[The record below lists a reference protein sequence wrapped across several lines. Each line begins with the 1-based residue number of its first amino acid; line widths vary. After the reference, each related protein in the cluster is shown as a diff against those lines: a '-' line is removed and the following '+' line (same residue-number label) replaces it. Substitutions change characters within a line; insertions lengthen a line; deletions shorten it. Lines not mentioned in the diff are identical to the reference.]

1 MTLSSVPPAKSD
13 GGLTRKRKRQQSP
26 HAAKKKKV
34 AADRT
39 STDAAEKNVAKMMD
53 LFVRKITDV
62 VDAAAQEC
70 METLTDVI
78 CEKLEAVEKT
88 RQVDADTIIYMLQEL
103 DNNSSSSLTSDPVDF
118 PAREIKTRRTPR
130 SKGQKQ
136 QQQQQQQQRRRRQ
149 REAPS
154 PVSDRLVAA
163 KKRMKQSDGKKKKKK
178 TGQQQ
183 QQHNNNN
190 RGVWERGLPLLAAA
204 RPREETAAAAA
215 AAAMEDRLMD
225 PPSSVPLGR
234 RRSKTSLQTF
244 REVSFPSV
252 SGTHIEHNIR
262 PVF

>member
-183 QQHNNNN
+183 QQQQQQQQ
-190 RGVWERGLPLLAAA
+190 RGVGKRASVVGSSTPKGGDGGGDDGGPPDGPPKL
-204 RPREETAAAAA
+204 RPFGEE
-215 AAAMEDRLMD
+215 
-225 PPSSVPLGR
+225 
-234 RRSKTSLQTF
+234 
-244 REVSFPSV
+244 EVQDEFA
-252 SGTHIEHNIR
+252 NI
-262 PVF
+262 

>member
-183 QQHNNNN
+183 QQQQQQQQ
-190 RGVWERGLPLLAAA
+190 RGVGKRVSVVGSSTPKGGDDGGDGGPPDGPPKL
-204 RPREETAAAAA
+204 RPFG
-215 AAAMEDRLMD
+215 
-225 PPSSVPLGR
+225 GR

-262 PVF
+262 PVFLKK

>member
-183 QQHNNNN
+183 QQQQQQQQ
-190 RGVWERGLPLLAAA
+190 RGVGKRASVVGSSTPKGGDGGGRWR
-204 RPREETAAAAA
+204 TA
-215 AAAMEDRLMD
+215 
-225 PPSSVPLGR
+225 
-234 RRSKTSLQTF
+234 
-244 REVSFPSV
+244 
-252 SGTHIEHNIR
+252 
-262 PVF
+262 

>member
-39 STDAAEKNVAKMMD
+39 SSDAAEKNVAKMMD

-183 QQHNNNN
+183 QQQQQHNN

-204 RPREETAAAAA
+204 RPREETAAAT
-215 AAAMEDRLMD
+215 MEDRLMD

-234 RRSKTSLQTF
+234 RRRSKTSWQTF

-252 SGTHIEHNIR
+252 SGTHIEHNIQ

>member
-183 QQHNNNN
+183 QQQQQQQQ
-190 RGVWERGLPLLAAA
+190 RGVGKRVSVVGSSTPKGGDGGGDGGPPDGPPKL
-204 RPREETAAAAA
+204 RPFGEE
-215 AAAMEDRLMD
+215 
-225 PPSSVPLGR
+225 
-234 RRSKTSLQTF
+234 
-244 REVSFPSV
+244 EVQDEFA
-252 SGTHIEHNIR
+252 NI
-262 PVF
+262 

>member
-39 STDAAEKNVAKMMD
+39 SSDAAEKNVAKMMD

-136 QQQQQQQQRRRRQ
+136 QQQ
-149 REAPS
+149 
-154 PVSDRLVAA
+154 
-163 KKRMKQSDGKKKKKK
+163 
-178 TGQQQ
+178 
-183 QQHNNNN
+183 
-190 RGVWERGLPLLAAA
+190 
-204 RPREETAAAAA
+204 AAAAA
-215 AAAMEDRLMD
+215 AAAAAAGGALSGFRSTCGGQEAHETERRKEEEEEDWAAAAAAAATTTEGCGKEGFRCWQQHAQ
-225 PPSSVPLGR
+225 GR
-234 RRSKTSLQTF
+234 RRRRRRWRTA
-244 REVSFPSV
+244 
-252 SGTHIEHNIR
+252 
-262 PVF
+262 

>member
-136 QQQQQQQQRRRRQ
+136 QQQQQQQRRRRQ

-183 QQHNNNN
+183 QQQQQQQQ
-190 RGVWERGLPLLAAA
+190 RGVGKRVSVVGSSTPKGGDGGDGGPPDGPPKL
-204 RPREETAAAAA
+204 RPFGEE
-215 AAAMEDRLMD
+215 
-225 PPSSVPLGR
+225 
-234 RRSKTSLQTF
+234 
-244 REVSFPSV
+244 EVQDEFA
-252 SGTHIEHNIR
+252 NI
-262 PVF
+262 